1 MELRIAGDFDVE
13 VIAGL
18 LPDKRHQLARV
29 AELPGAR
36 GARRQVPA
44 QGDDMIDAFRPV
56 QLKRRGDIG
65 ARRAYAGDMGRRL
78 VARGL
83 DFEDRFQ
90 GAVPRGAARAVGAGK
105 KSRLELRE
113 LLPGLAQLVH
123 PFRGFR
129 REELEAEGA
138 RVSVLRFQ
146 ETQTEARTD

>member
-1 MELRIAGDFDVE
+1 
-13 VIAGL
+13 
-18 LPDKRHQLARV
+18 
-29 AELPGAR
+29 
-36 GARRQVPA
+36 
-44 QGDDMIDAFRPV
+44 MIDAFRPV
-56 QLKRRGDIG
+56 EIERRGDVC

-113 LLPGLAQLVH
+113 LLPGLAQLLH

-146 ETQTEARTD
+146 ETQTEARTDRGFGARARMRRAASTILASAASVSGQPRVFNPQSGFTHKRSSGITR